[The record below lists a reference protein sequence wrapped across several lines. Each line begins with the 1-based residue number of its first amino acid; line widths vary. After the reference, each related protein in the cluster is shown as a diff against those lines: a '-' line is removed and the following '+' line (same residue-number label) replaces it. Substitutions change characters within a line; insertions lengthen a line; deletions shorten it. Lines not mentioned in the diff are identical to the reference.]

1 VITKAA
7 LLEQLLM
14 SSSCEMIFLTRATN
28 DGLDLDTGV
37 DDGVFWGLQLWLS
50 QGREALV
57 DIRGRDT
64 VPVTSLEGAI
74 GVLLYGML
82 AESGGEE

>member
-1 VITKAA
+1 
-7 LLEQLLM
+7 M

>member
-1 VITKAA
+1 V
-7 LLEQLLM
+7 
-14 SSSCEMIFLTRATN
+14 
-28 DGLDLDTGV
+28 DDGV